1 LDKRLRKAIMAN
13 YFWIAVGCAL
23 GGVARV
29 WFSGLLARHFGDSF
43 PLGTLFVNVSGS
55 FIIGFFATFTGPEG
69 RWLAPSSLRA
79 FVMPGV
85 LGGYTTFSSF
95 SVQTLDLARNAQ
107 WFYAGLNAVLSLVLC
122 LVAVWLGHLLALA
135 LTPTKGA

>member
-1 LDKRLRKAIMAN
+1 MAN
-13 YFWIAVGCAL
+13 YLWIAAGCAL

-29 WFSGLLARHFGDSF
+29 WFSSLLARHFGESF

-55 FIIGFFATFTGPEG
+55 FVIGFFATFTGPEG

-79 FVMPGV
+79 FVMPGF

-95 SVQTLDLARNAQ
+95 SWQTLDLARDAE
-107 WFYAGLNAVLSLVLC
+107 WFYASLNTILSLALC
-122 LVAVWLGHLLALA
+122 LLAVWLGHLLALA
-135 LTPTKGA
+135 FLPPKGA